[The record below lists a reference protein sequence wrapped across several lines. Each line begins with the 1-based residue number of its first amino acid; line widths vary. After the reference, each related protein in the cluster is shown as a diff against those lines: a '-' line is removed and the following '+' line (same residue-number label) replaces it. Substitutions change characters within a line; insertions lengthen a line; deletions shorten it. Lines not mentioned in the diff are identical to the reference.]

1 MEFEPF
7 LIGAA
12 IGGFIELCR
21 WIEGPPEPIVP
32 NEYGPGW
39 QADNTLAMANV
50 REALKIINR
59 RPPPPQGSG
68 ESDVDY
74 AARLF
79 AAKVAA
85 EGGRTPF
92 YGLRNLTGSAG
103 RA

>member
-68 ESDVDY
+68 EQGAGGVRARGCGGKTPAYSGRFGAGHETY
-74 AARLF
+74 AL
-79 AAKVAA
+79 
-85 EGGRTPF
+85 
-92 YGLRNLTGSAG
+92 LR
-103 RA
+103 